1 MENTS
6 LTQSERDFREWK
18 EHRAKLS
25 VRTKEEIRRQQLIIR
40 EAEARLDRLENQL
53 ETLEN
58 QAK

>member
-1 MENTS
+1 MDNIS

-18 EHRAKLS
+18 TNRAGLIA
-25 VRTKEEIRRQQLIIR
+25 RTKDEIKKQQLSIR
-40 EAEARLDRLENQL
+40 HAEATLDRLCLQL